1 MSNDAQDG
9 GSALKED
16 DHEIEEAKHDKPHL
30 VEVTVD
36 GHKKKVESGTYAVS
50 AFKALVGV
58 SADRELDRVDNG
70 MFVPLDDAGSVK
82 IEKHEVFVSHVRTG
96 GSS

>member
-1 MSNDAQDG
+1 MHTDG
-9 GSALKED
+9 GNALKEAE
-16 DHEIEEAKHDKPHL
+16 HHKPHL

-36 GHKKKVESGTYAVS
+36 GKEKKVEAGVYVVS
-50 AFKALVGV
+50 AFKTLVGV
-58 SADRELDRVDNG
+58 SPDRELDRVEHG
-70 MFVPLDDAGSVK
+70 AFVPLDDAASIT